1 MRANLPLFAT
11 YHPPGKMPDIFWLA
25 KVFSSVMSVRSGQI
39 SKVHRFAKIWL
50 NILSPAGGKAVN

>member
-1 MRANLPLFAT
+1 MDFIRV
-11 YHPPGKMPDIFWLA
+11 D
-25 KVFSSVMSVRSGQI
+25 RGQI